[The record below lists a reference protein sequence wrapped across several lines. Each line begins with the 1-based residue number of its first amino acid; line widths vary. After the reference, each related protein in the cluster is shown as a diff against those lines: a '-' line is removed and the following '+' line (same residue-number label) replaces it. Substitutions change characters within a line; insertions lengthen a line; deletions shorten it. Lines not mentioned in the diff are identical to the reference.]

1 VPLSFKHLRA
11 ATRAASL
18 VLSAI
23 LPGMSQAAQ
32 AYAED
37 QELSRL
43 PLEDLMQMP
52 VVTAASHF
60 EQLISEAPSSV
71 VVLSAADIRDF
82 GWRTLA
88 DALATLPGLYVAND
102 RNYSYLGARG
112 FLRPGDY
119 NSRFLLM
126 IDGVRTNDAV
136 FDQALIGTEGL
147 LDMDMVKRIE
157 FVPGPGSA
165 VHGSNALFGVINIIT
180 RDGSGLPG
188 LQAVTAAGSERERRA
203 RISYGWHAQDGADVL
218 LAASSFA
225 RDGRDLYFPEFDSP
239 GQHGGIAHR
248 LDYDRAQ
255 NLLLKA
261 GYQGWQLAA
270 SHVSRTKGV
279 PTGSYGA
286 VFDTPNSTRD
296 TQTSAALSWTGLVA
310 PRTELTARLTW
321 NRADYLGL
329 GYYPGAHPAK
339 RAGSA
344 GPVLN
349 VDGDH
354 ARWYGA
360 SVHATF
366 SGLPRQKLVLGAE
379 LGRDDRLDQFN
390 YDLEPYAV
398 VLDDR
403 RSSTRQALFAEDEVR
418 LPAGFLVNAGLR
430 LDHIG
435 ARLHRA
441 SPRVALL
448 YKASPRDTVK
458 LIYGSAFRAPNAY
471 EMYYTAQQ
479 GDGAAGN
486 PTLQPERIA
495 TREAVFE
502 HAMAG
507 AGHATLSLFRHQVS
521 DLINQQADDATGQ
534 LVFRNLDHASVRGA
548 EAAFERQ
555 FGGVRLRASYT
566 WQLAQGSSQAGTETW
581 LADSPR
587 HLAKLNLVTPLR
599 GEARLGTEL
608 LCSSARLGEQG
619 VVGGYC
625 VANLTL
631 NLKPSLP
638 RVLRKADLSLSAFNA
653 LAKRYADV
661 AGPAFVQDALQRQGR
676 TLYARLAYRF

>member
-1 VPLSFKHLRA
+1 MIRSFKHLRVA
-11 ATRAASL
+11 GRAACL
-18 VLSAI
+18 VL
-23 LPGMSQAAQ
+23 PGVLHAAQ
-32 AYAED
+32 AQVED

-43 PLEDLMQMP
+43 PLEDLMQMQ
-52 VVTAASHF
+52 VVTAASRF

-71 VVLSAADIRDF
+71 VVLGAADIRDF

-119 NSRFLLM
+119 NSRFQLM

-136 FDQALIGTEGL
+136 FDQALIGSEGL

-165 VHGSNALFGVINIIT
+165 VHGSNALFGVINVIT

-188 LQAVTAAGSERERRA
+188 LQAVAAAGSERERKA
-203 RISYGWHAQDGADVL
+203 RVSYGWHAQDGADVL

-225 RDGRDLYFPEFDSP
+225 RDGRDLYFAEFDSP

-261 GYQGWQLAA
+261 GYRGWQLSA

-296 TQTSAALSWTGLVA
+296 TQTSAALSWTGQVA
-310 PRTELTARLTW
+310 PRTELSAQLTW

-339 RAGSA
+339 SPGTT

-354 ARWYGA
+354 ARWYDA

-379 LGRDDRLDQFN
+379 LGRDGRLDQFN
-390 YDLEPYAV
+390 YDVDPYAV

-403 RSSTRQALFAEDEVR
+403 RSGTRQALFAEDEVR

-430 LDHIG
+430 FDHIG

-471 EMYYTAQQ
+471 EMYYYAQQ
-479 GDGAAGN
+479 GAGGAASN
-486 PTLQPERIA
+486 PNLQPERIA

-507 AGHATLSLFRHQVS
+507 AGHATLSLFQHEVS
-521 DLINQQADDATGQ
+521 DLIDQQADAATGQ
-534 LVFRNLDHASVRGA
+534 LVFRNLDHARVRGA

-566 WQLAQGSSQAGTETW
+566 WQLAQGSSHAGAETW

-587 HLAKLNLVTPLR
+587 HLANLNLVTPLR

-608 LCSSARLGEQG
+608 LCSSARLAGQG
-619 VVGGYC
+619 LVGGYC

-631 NLKPSLP
+631 TLP
-638 RVLRKADLSLSAFNA
+638 RVLRNADLSLSAFNA
-653 LAKRYADV
+653 FDKRYADV
-661 AGPAFVQDALQRQGR
+661 AGPAFVQDTLQRQGR
-676 TLYARLAYRF
+676 TLYAKLAYRF